1 MFRPE
6 EIYAISQEISRKYA
20 PVVAV
25 KSSGLAKGIALSQKE
40 LLGISEEIRLRYAPK
55 LNSAKPKL
63 VLLPIDPENLYVSWH
78 LGVPQPNP
86 GTQEDPNNQALVLRI
101 YPNQTERSSVNTPSE
116 WFDIAIDAGKH
127 QEKVCL
133 PKGTQASVFTAEI
146 GTLEKNDQFHVLAAS
161 NAADLPQL
169 FEYSHLKDNSRLPL
183 NQNQAYSANQE
194 NLPDSRSSASN
205 RDIK

>member
-40 LLGISEEIRLRYAPK
+40 LLGISEEIRVRYAPK

-86 GTQEDPNNQALVLRI
+86 GAQKDAKNQALVLRI
-101 YPNQTERSSVNTPSE
+101 YPNKTERSRVNTPNE
-116 WFDIAIDAGKH
+116 WFDVAIDAGKH

-133 PKGTQASVFTAEI
+133 PKGTQASAFTAEI
-146 GTLEKNDQFHVLAAS
+146 GTREKNDQFNVLAAS
-161 NAADLPQL
+161 NVADLPQSY
-169 FEYSHLKDNSRLPL
+169 EYSHLKHNSRLPI
-183 NQNQAYSANQE
+183 NENQAYSANQE
-194 NLPDSRSSASN
+194 SFPDSRYPASN
-205 RDIK
+205 RDSY